1 MSFATRSLNSARVKT
16 SCSQTGNIRRRR
28 SLRVAPVAIK
38 QAERY
43 RREGLAD
50 VFRRGAEEIEMAYWL
65 VKSEPSA
72 WSWDQQVA
80 KGAKGEAWT
89 GVRNFTA
96 RQNLVK
102 MKKGDRAF
110 FYHSGEGKDVV
121 GVVEITREHHPDPT
135 AEKGEPWVVV
145 DVKAVAPMSTPV
157 TLGAIKKEPKLKDM
171 ALVKYSRLS
180 VGPVTDNEW
189 KLVCKMGGMK

>member
-1 MSFATRSLNSARVKT
+1 MAALVAAIHVLILMQAKQGRGWPGHRRAEATPSFGRLCPAMTRLVSIMN
-16 SCSQTGNIRRRR
+16 
-28 SLRVAPVAIK
+28 
-38 QAERY
+38 
-43 RREGLAD
+43 
-50 VFRRGAEEIEMAYWL
+50 YWL

-96 RQNLVK
+96 RQNLVN

-110 FYHSGEGKDVV
+110 FYHSNEGKEIV
-121 GVVEITREHHPDPT
+121 GIAEIIKEAYPDPT
-135 AEKGEPWVVV
+135 DKTGKFVCVDIKAEKPL
-145 DVKAVAPMSTPV
+145 PTPV
-157 TLGAIKKEPKLKDM
+157 TMAAIKADKKLANM

-180 VGPVTDNEW
+180 VQPVTAEEW
-189 KLVCKMGGMK
+189 KMVCKMGGL